1 MDSNAR
7 LSMGRWIRGSAV
19 VAAGIALAGGALLAA
34 TVNGPDLGAA
44 GTFAVLGGSTVT
56 NTGLTVIEGDVGVS
70 PGTAITGFPPGIVT
84 GGALHYNDALAVE
97 AHADAAEAYL
107 FLAGMASTPAN
118 NLSGTDL
125 GGLTLSPGVY
135 TFNSSAQLTGDLVLD
150 AGGDSNALFV
160 FQIGSTLTTATGA
173 TVTVIN
179 GGANYDTSR
188 VFWQVGSSATLG
200 VNTEFTGVIIAYTSI
215 TVVSGTSIDG
225 AVLAINGA
233 VTLDTNN
240 IVAPEYVA
248 GNGNGNGNGKDKD
261 DCGCECHGDD
271 GHEHGNGLGLGHCK
285 GRGTGHATHGN

>member
-1 MDSNAR
+1 MSSHSH
-7 LSMGRWIRGSAV
+7 LSMGRRLRGAVV
-19 VAAGIALAGGALLAA
+19 VAAGVVLAGGVLIAA
-34 TVNGPDLGAA
+34 TVNGPTLGAA
-44 GTFAVLGGSTVT
+44 STFAVLGGSTVT
-56 NTGLTVIEGDVGVS
+56 NTGLTVIDGDVGVS

-84 GGALHYNDALAVE
+84 GGTLHFNDTLAVQ
-97 AHADAAEAYL
+97 AHADAATAYL
-107 FLAGMASTPAN
+107 FLEGMASIPAN

-125 GGLTLSPGVY
+125 GGLTLAPGVY
-135 TFNSSAQLTGDLVLD
+135 KFNSSAQLTGNLVLD
-150 AGGDSNALFV
+150 AGGNSNSLFV

-179 GGANYDTSR
+179 GGANFDTSR

-200 VNTEFTGVIIAYTSI
+200 VNTQFTGVIIAYASI

-240 IVAPEYVA
+240 IVVPEQVA
-248 GNGNGNGNGKDKD
+248 GNGNGNGNGNC
-261 DCGCECHGDD
+261 DCPCHDGD

-285 GRGTGHATHGN
+285 GRGKGHEKHGN